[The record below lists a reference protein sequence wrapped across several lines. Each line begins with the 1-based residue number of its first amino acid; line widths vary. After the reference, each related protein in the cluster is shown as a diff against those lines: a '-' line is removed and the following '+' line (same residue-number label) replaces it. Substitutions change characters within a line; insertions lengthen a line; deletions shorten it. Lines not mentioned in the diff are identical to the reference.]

1 MSTHGRPRRARSA
14 LLKMR
19 EAAAVVLIRLV
30 SPLLAKPK
38 KSKLSTPRVQ
48 EHRARKEER
57 RRKRLAQAASRNKK
71 RRRTAP
77 AAAAAASS
85 AEIRPRQHRSSARS
99 AWRTS
104 TMRRRSHAAIS
115 STRPACKSSQ
125 RRRGPTARG
134 DHATAALP
142 CYAHSAGSSRTSSK
156 LLNRRNIPNF

>member
-19 EAAAVVLIRLV
+19 EAAAVVLMRLA

-85 AEIRPRQHRSSARS
+85 AENSSAPAPLQCPICLEDLDDAPALACGHQFHAACVQELAAT
-99 AWRTS
+99 AWANGA
-104 TMRRRSHAAIS
+104 RRS
-115 STRPACKSSQ
+115 RD
-125 RRRGPTARG
+125 RGTAV
-134 DHATAALP
+134 LCP
-142 CYAHSAGSSRTSSK
+142 LCRTQSYVQ
-156 LLNRRNIPNF
+156 

>member
-1 MSTHGRPRRARSA
+1 MSTHGRPRRSA

-19 EAAAVVLIRLV
+19 EAAAVVLMRLV

-57 RRKRLAQAASRNKK
+57 RRKRLAQVEACNKK

-85 AEIRPRQHRSSARS
+85 AENSSAP
-99 AWRTS
+99 APLQCPICLEDLDDTPALACGHQF
-104 TMRRRSHAAIS
+104 HAACMQEL
-115 STRPACKSSQ
+115 A
-125 RRRGPTARG
+125 
-134 DHATAALP
+134 ATAWANG
-142 CYAHSAGSSRTSSK
+142 ATRTRGRGTAVLCPLCREQSYVQYC
-156 LLNRRNIPNF
+156 